1 MYTYSDSMDTSLSLA
16 ALTIVYIPVL
26 IVCILC
32 IVANWKL
39 FKKAGK
45 PGWAA
50 IIPLY
55 NLYVMYSIIYG
66 NGWRFLL
73 LIIPFVNIFIG
84 IKAYF
89 DLAHVYGKSIAFGIG
104 LAFFSPIFICI
115 LGFGNAKYLGTLN
128 YLKGKV

>member
-1 MYTYSDSMDTSLSLA
+1 MYTYSDSMDTGLSLA
-16 ALTIVYIPVL
+16 ALAVIYIPVL
-26 IVCILC
+26 IICIIC
-32 IVANWKL
+32 IVANWKI

-50 IIPLY
+50 IIPFY

-89 DLAHVYGKSIAFGIG
+89 DLAHVYGKSITFGIG

-128 YLKGKV
+128 HLKGKI